1 MISALRPS
9 SSPDLPLVAPIGGSP
24 SVGGAEKSFASVL
37 AGIFGDASSALQN
50 AEALSSAG
58 LRGEAPVQQ
67 VVEGLMNAERSLQ
80 VATTVRDKVV
90 GAYQEFARMA
100 I

>member
-9 SSPDLPLVAPIGGSP
+9 SIPDLPLATPIGASQ
-24 SVGGAEKSFASVL
+24 SAGGAQTSFASVL
-37 AGIFGDASSALQN
+37 AGIFGEASSALQN
-50 AEALSSAG
+50 AEGLSAAG

>member
-1 MISALRPS
+1 MISALRPAS
-9 SSPDLPLVAPIGGSP
+9 IPDLILAAP
-24 SVGGAEKSFASVL
+24 VGGPAPTGAPETSFATVL
-37 AGIFGDASSALQN
+37 AGIFGEASSALRH
-50 AEALSSAG
+50 AEGLSAAG